1 MSSPD
6 SKPNAT
12 DSGRVRS
19 SRACLSCSRRKVKC
33 DGLQPCNNCSK
44 DSSLCEYGAQ
54 KKRGPPKG
62 CDPRGGRK
70 KRALEPSSADSKPS
84 PPTKVSPPSTAVDSA
99 APRSLFPSRG
109 SNVAEHLPAAHTL
122 GRPDLPRSPL
132 TPPKRE
138 AYPTSQPAVASSL
151 SAKASFD
158 ARFASDD
165 RPASTSYQPRDPP
178 SSWSRTSFEP
188 PSTSSPPYS
197 RHSPHRVD
205 SASASSTSHAHHYLQ
220 PQHPAHHHPD
230 HHHHHHHHHH
240 HPDHSW
246 PSTSST
252 DRHSQHQTAS
262 TSHSYDTYPLQA
274 PLRDYP
280 RASPLP
286 SHRSM
291 PPPPPHASLAEAAV
305 HSLTSARS
313 NAAIPTSTYP
323 SPRPHPSRTLHD
335 SPAAHHQ
342 SGASAYDRASTLPSA
357 SSLTRRHPVSASRL
371 TETATTSAPSAGQ
384 WAASTPQPSTGLES
398 SSPAFTNAS
407 HGYSPSMAALHH
419 RSWYAGS
426 QPPSPL
432 GPASGP
438 RSQVSSPGTH
448 WNEHHARYS
457 PAAAD
462 HLHPSSSKLHLEDRL
477 PAHILQRLLDIYIT
491 FVHPHWPIVYL
502 PSIASLH
509 SLRHTRPVVFEAI
522 LAVASNTF
530 DAYLDSASK
539 DDQQSSIPVLEML
552 YAESP
557 QSTEPAYKSNEL
569 RDHFLQRVKARI
581 FEGKFTQD
589 IGTIQAAILVSVI
602 ELGCGHTSSAFQ
614 FGGIACRMALDMNL
628 HRCTASSPCSS
639 GFAGHRESGRYND
652 ASDKTTNG
660 RAEPHRSAAQFQER
674 LRVFWACYIVDKI
687 LSTALD
693 KPAQLRSAEIEADWP
708 SVQEAD
714 EYDLWLNETTRK
726 FVDKSQLP
734 YLEGVKVHAL
744 SSFKAW
750 AEVMAILERILE
762 EVYSPQ
768 AKRDRRRT
776 KGTSDYEALLRL
788 NDRLAKWRADLPPH
802 LRWSGTWTSP
812 ELLPSAST
820 RRSTAERKECDP
832 HRGFPPQI
840 LTMRS
845 WYCICLILLHR
856 PRVPRLLNRSR
867 ERSTSSADESASVGA
882 EDQKD
887 PTGKRGQA
895 AATRAGRVSPFAHDK
910 GPELAGLDICNAA
923 AKEVCDILHV
933 YGSSFRIR
941 KISSSWVYLIF
952 QTATIHAALA
962 ASKSVVVFKARQSSI
977 WSRRGSVGPPHE
989 QPPTGTDSAPIA
1001 DEADLHAAGSG
1012 DPEAHRVTEAEL
1024 EGSSELVK
1032 SSALYLAECVRYL
1045 KRIGPTWRSASHHVA
1060 VLRNL
1065 CIASAQARPLSPS
1078 MKHATANGN
1087 ASQASNPASA
1097 GVKIEDHASESDLHR
1112 MLDAAAGHTPQHGG
1126 APVLD
1131 TTAMDTAQ
1139 QNGQHAYHDPGN
1151 RTAPVPLSAIDPTA
1165 SSNLSLS
1172 TTHGLPPPY
1181 LPPPNYTAPHDQ
1193 MLATSGMPVDHPQQ
1207 QQQQLMQETMYAINA
1222 NDSAFWASMPVA
1234 SEGYNEWDEF
1244 FKTFNPGAGA
1254 DYASQQVNYH
1264 PTAALD
1270 LITALQDPN
1279 RLLSSLQHHHQQ
1291 QQQQHQQQR
1300 H

>member
-1 MSSPD
+1 MSSLD
-6 SKPNAT
+6 SKASAA

-44 DSSLCEYGAQ
+44 DSSICEYGAQ

-70 KRALEPSSADSKPS
+70 KKALEPSSDSKLS
-84 PPTKVSPPSTAVDSA
+84 PPTPVSGQKVLPTSAAADSA
-99 APRSLFPSRG
+99 LRSLSAARSSDVGERSSQQF
-109 SNVAEHLPAAHTL
+109 PAAHTL
-122 GRPDLPRSPL
+122 GRADLTRSSRDP

-158 ARFASDD
+158 ARFTSDD
-165 RPASTSYQPRDPP
+165 RSGPTSYPPRDPH
-178 SSWSRTSFEP
+178 SSWSRSSYEP
-188 PSTSSPPYS
+188 PGTSSPPYS

-205 SASASSTSHAHHYLQ
+205 GTHYLQ
-220 PQHPAHHHPD
+220 PQHPQQD
-230 HHHHHHHHHH
+230 HSDRR

-246 PSTSST
+246 PSSSSAV
-252 DRHSQHQTAS
+252 RHSQHQTMSAS
-262 TSHSYDTYPLQA
+262 HPYDAYPLQA

-280 RASPLP
+280 RASPLA

-291 PPPPPHASLAEAAV
+291 PPPPNTSLTEAAN
-305 HSLTSARS
+305 HSLTSVRS
-313 NAAIPTSTYP
+313 NTAASTSTYP
-323 SPRPHPSRTLHD
+323 SPRSYPSHGLHD
-335 SPAAHHQ
+335 SPAGHYH
-342 SGASAYDRASTLPSA
+342 SGTSVYNRASTLPPA
-357 SSLTRRHPVSASRL
+357 SSLTRRHPLSASRL
-371 TETATTSAPSAGQ
+371 TETSATSAPSAAQ
-384 WAASTPQPSTGLES
+384 WGSSTPQQNTGFDT
-398 SSPAFTNAS
+398 SPAFTSAS
-407 HGYSPSMAALHH
+407 HGHSPSTAALSH
-419 RSWYAGS
+419 RLWYTGS

-432 GPASGP
+432 GPTSLP

-448 WNEHHARYS
+448 WNDHHVRYS
-457 PAAAD
+457 PATVD
-462 HLHPSSSKLHLEDRL
+462 HSRSSPSKLHLEDRL
-477 PAHILQRLLDIYIT
+477 PIHILQRLLDIYIT
-491 FVHPHWPIVYL
+491 FVHPHWPIIYL

-509 SLRHTRPVVFEAI
+509 SLRQTRPIVFEAI

-530 DAYLDSASK
+530 DAYLDSASQ

-581 FEGKFTQD
+581 FEGKFTQN

-602 ELGCGHTSSAFQ
+602 ELGCGNPSSAFQ

-628 HRCTASSPCSS
+628 HRCTAASAC
-639 GFAGHRESGRYND
+639 GRHD
-652 ASDKTTNG
+652 DSSDKSSNG
-660 RAEPHRSAAQFQER
+660 RAEPHRSAAQLQER

-693 KPAQLRSAEIEADWP
+693 KPAQLRTAEIEADWP

-768 AKRDRRRT
+768 AKRDRHRT
-776 KGTSDYEALLRL
+776 KGASDYEALLRL
-788 NDRLAKWRADLPPH
+788 NDRLANWRADLPPH
-802 LRWSGTWTSP
+802 LKWSGTWTSP
-812 ELLPSAST
+812 DLLSLAST
-820 RRSTAERKECDP
+820 RRSTAERKECDS

-856 PRVPRLLNRSR
+856 PRVPKLLDSSRRRS
-867 ERSTSSADESASVGA
+867 SSSADETGLVGA
-882 EDQKD
+882 EEQKD
-887 PTGKRGQA
+887 SMSKNGQKNDAQSA
-895 AATRAGRVSPFAHDK
+895 ARADLPSAPANAK

-962 ASKSVVVFKARQSSI
+962 ASKSVVVFKARQSSA
-977 WSRRGSVGPPHE
+977 WSRRGSILPPNE
-989 QPPTGTDSAPIA
+989 LSSAGTDGVPLG
-1001 DEADLHAAGSG
+1001 DEADLHAAGGG

-1045 KRIGPTWRSASHHVA
+1045 KRIGPTWQSASHHVA

-1065 CIASAQARPLSPS
+1065 CIASAQARQLSPS
-1078 MKHATANGN
+1078 MPYTLPYALANGRDRHSLEAN
-1087 ASQASNPASA
+1087 NNDAATVKFEGQATESA
-1097 GVKIEDHASESDLHR
+1097 LHR
-1112 MLDAAAGHTPQHGG
+1112 VLDSATGHAPQHN
-1126 APVLD
+1126 V
-1131 TTAMDTAQ
+1131 TAALHTADMNNAQ
-1139 QNGQHAYHDPGN
+1139 QQDGQHTYHDLTS
-1151 RTAPVPLSAIDPTA
+1151 RAAPAPLAGIVPTA
-1165 SSNLSLS
+1165 STDLSLQK
-1172 TTHGLPPPY
+1172 
-1181 LPPPNYTAPHDQ
+1181 A
-1193 MLATSGMPVDHPQQ
+1193 
-1207 QQQQLMQETMYAINA
+1207 ER
-1222 NDSAFWASMPVA
+1222 
-1234 SEGYNEWDEF
+1234 EGE
-1244 FKTFNPGAGA
+1244 G
-1254 DYASQQVNYH
+1254 
-1264 PTAALD
+1264 
-1270 LITALQDPN
+1270 
-1279 RLLSSLQHHHQQ
+1279 
-1291 QQQQHQQQR
+1291 
-1300 H
+1300 